1 MSTSKQASST
11 TNETPSDQ
19 SQVEDIFHNLYN
31 EKPDA
36 NLLMGKSHFQDLLR
50 KVRTYDS
57 NLIHRLKVLKKTLH
71 VNVYYKKDSLQGF
84 LKYIGRGDIN
94 LNKASLCQ
102 LLQATKIP
110 PPSFL
115 EILTNN
121 NGFFT
126 SYLVNNS
133 TGSPTDYYLLITLP
147 FGPFANGTLILHHNI
162 PQNNTTT
169 VISATN
175 TQILVERCL
184 EIFNRRPSPSP
195 TTPTSTPT
203 SPPHPLTIVAMLL
216 THILHQNESHRNDI
230 DTQLC
235 RLESLSGI
243 ALHNFG
249 SRTRAKVS
257 EYALLKSQVHMQ
269 EAKMAMARHCFTF
282 QDRLS
287 SWILS
292 EMDKLT
298 SFITTTT
305 TITPTIQSQSDY
317 IRASLALDASVASWT
332 LEQLQSLETRLTV
345 QSRVIDSTISTADTL
360 TMIRL
365 ARSSRSDSNTMKAIT
380 ILTMVFLPATF
391 ICSLFGMGFF
401 GFTFGSDSDPGSDS
415 NSDSQSTTTVVDQH
429 NNHHIRIA
437 DQFWVYFAITVPL
450 TILVLAI
457 FAAWLRWGDT
467 DGHEGEGDGD
477 EEPRNGLSKLLRDT
491 RNRIS
496 GR

>member
-1 MSTSKQASST
+1 MSASKHASST

-19 SQVEDIFHNLYN
+19 AQAEDIYRNLYN
-31 EKPDA
+31 EKPDV
-36 NLLMGKSHFQDLLR
+36 NLLMGKSHFQDLLG

-57 NLIHRLKVLKKTLH
+57 NLIHRLKVLDGVTSQEDITCERL
-71 VNVYYKKDSLQGF
+71 LQEEQSPGGTFHNNNNNNNIFQAFF
-84 LKYIGRGDIN
+84 LRYIGRGDIN
-94 LNKASLCQ
+94 LTKASLCQ

-110 PPSFL
+110 PSFL

-121 NGFFT
+121 NGFYT

-162 PQNNTTT
+162 SQNNTKTI
-169 VISATN
+169 ISAAN

-184 EIFNRRPSPSP
+184 EILNRHPP
-195 TTPTSTPT
+195 TTSTP
-203 SPPHPLTIVAMLL
+203 HPMTIVAVFL
-216 THILHQNESHRNDI
+216 THILHQNESHRKDI

-235 RLESLSGI
+235 RLESLSGF

-257 EYALLKSQVHMQ
+257 QYALLKSDVHMQ
-269 EAKMAMARHCFTF
+269 EAKMAMARHCFSF

-287 SWILS
+287 SWIVS

-298 SFITTTT
+298 SFITTT
-305 TITPTIQSQSDY
+305 PTIQSQSDH
-317 IRASLALDASVASWT
+317 IRASLGLNASVALWT
-332 LEQLQSLETRLTV
+332 LEQLQSLERRLTV

-401 GFTFGSDSDPGSDS
+401 GFDFGSDSDP
-415 NSDSQSTTTVVDQH
+415 DSQSTTVVDRQD

-450 TILVLAI
+450 TILVLAV

-467 DGHEGEGDGD
+467 DGHEDDGY
-477 EEPRNGLSKLLRDT
+477 EEPRSGLSKLLRDT
-491 RNRIS
+491 RDRIL
-496 GR
+496 GT